1 MMGYDA
7 TKEYNLK
14 GRIPADRGCE
24 VSPKC
29 IDCPLPTCK
38 YDNPEDYHLDRRKAK
53 DALVVHAVIVERLT
67 KGQAAERFSCTPRTI
82 FRIMQRSREDA

>member
-1 MMGYDA
+1 MSGYDA
-7 TKEYNLK
+7 TK
-14 GRIPADRGCE
+14 GRIPKERTPPDRGCE

-38 YDNPEDYHLDRRKAK
+38 YDNPADYKTEKRKARH
-53 DALVVHAVIVERLT
+53 ALIAQAVETEKLT
-67 KGQAAERFSCTPRTI
+67 KIEAAERFQCTPRSV